1 MRGSF
6 TIMALVFTGVFVTIV
21 TALISSVTI
30 DFRSVNVKEAR
41 ERSLSIAE
49 SALEYYKWHLAHYP
63 NDYTNGGASNSF
75 TVSINDPEGGIE
87 GTAAVTIAASG
98 YCGATEAVDITSVGN
113 TSERTDIRRSIT
125 ARYARPSVAQYAY
138 IINSNVWAGNDR
150 IINGP
155 YHSNGGVRMDGTANA
170 EVTSAVATWTCTPSF
185 GCSSN
190 QTMPGVFGDTVS
202 SLWQF
207 PVPRVDFAQITTDLA
222 TIKARAQSSGRYF
235 GTSGYRGYHIVFR
248 NTQFDLYSVVRVESN
263 IVAYNTEDGYH
274 NDETV
279 IRQENF
285 IGTYSIPSSCP
296 VIFLEDKA
304 WVDGTV
310 SGKVTLAVADT
321 RASEYR
327 SAILYESITYA
338 NATTDGFTLVSE
350 DDILISLR
358 SPDVMTLRGIFIAQ
372 GGRFGRD
379 SYGTT
384 GSYRTPSAFRSYIDR
399 ESLTVYGTIVSNGR
413 EGTQWTSGGVFQSG
427 YRNRTNGYDRNLAV
441 SPPPL
446 TPYLSSEYQFVD
458 WRENE

>member
-1 MRGSF
+1 M
-6 TIMALVFTGVFVTIV
+6 TMV
-21 TALISSVTI
+21 TALISSSTV

-63 NDYTNGGASNSF
+63 DDYTNGTGNNTF
-75 TVSINDPEGGIE
+75 TVSVNDPEGGTE
-87 GTAAVTIAASG
+87 GTASVTVAASG
-98 YCGATEAVDITSVGN
+98 YCGATEAVNITSVGN
-113 TSERTDIRRSIT
+113 TSERTDILRSIT
-125 ARYARPSVAQYAY
+125 ARYARPSVAEYAY
-138 IINSNVWAGNDR
+138 IINSDVWAGDDR
-150 IINGP
+150 VINGP

-170 EVTSAVATWTCTPSF
+170 EVTSAVATWTCTSSF
-185 GCSSN
+185 GCSGS
-190 QTMPGVFGDTVS
+190 QTKPGVFGDVVS

-207 PVPRVDFAQITTDLA
+207 PTPRVDFAQITTDLA
-222 TIKARAQSSGRYF
+222 SIKSRAQASGRYF
-235 GTSGYRGYHIVFR
+235 AASGYRGYHIVFN
-248 NTQFDLYSVVRVESN
+248 NTQFDLYSVRRIESN

-274 NDETV
+274 DDETV
-279 IRQENF
+279 IRQQNF
-285 IGTYSIPSSCP
+285 IGTYTIPASCP

-327 SAILYESITYA
+327 SAILNGSITYA
-338 NATTDGFTLVSE
+338 NTETDGLTLVSE
-350 DDILISLR
+350 DNILITLK

-379 SYGTT
+379 SYGIT
-384 GSYRTPSAFRSYIDR
+384 GSYRTPSALRPYIDR
-399 ESLTVYGTIVSNGR
+399 ANLTVYGTIVSNGR

-427 YRNRTNGYDRNLAV
+427 YRLRVNGYDRNLAL

-446 TPYLSSEYQFVD
+446 TPYLSSEYQFID